1 MTTEEQAYY
10 ENYFSMFLTEGWKQL
25 VAEVNET
32 LVTYRIE
39 DIKDQQHLNTIQ
51 GEIKMLQRIS
61 NFEQGIRNAY
71 DLSTE
76 TSNDS

>member
-1 MTTEEQAYY
+1 MTKEEQAYY

-32 LVTYRIE
+32 LATYRIE

-51 GEIKMLQRIS
+51 GELKMLQRIS
-61 NFEQGIRNAY
+61 NYEQGIRNAY
-71 DLSTE
+71 DMNTE
-76 TSNDS
+76 TSDDS